1 MKFRDIPAQP
11 LSVRVKSTDGS
22 PFEDRF
28 ARSTSSLPV
37 AHVVP
42 NEAPNTFDLAL
53 SDSMVSVTPTNE
65 ADAQRLNRELSTG
78 RAMLAQLSDPARDGS
93 VELRIAFF
101 PGYVAE
107 MGEVEIGVDE
117 YVEKRCQEIDKRSS
131 RDIYAWIE
139 ERCTFKLGNQSYF
152 FLTAGPAIE
161 DALLPDLEDNG
172 QAESEIS
179 DETFAQQ
186 VEADAE
192 FDEQPPLPEESR
204 PRTDPT
210 FSNSFC
216 VTGSGMRFVATTTSL
231 PGGES
236 IYIATK
242 LTVRRDDSDKAIRL
256 AKGNL
261 KFLDWTKTGRI
272 QLQAKAQLS
281 ALTID
286 ESSYLRKW
294 DEFGDLEGKIL
305 LDKAREIGAL
315 EFTKPM
321 PNRDGTVSVRIIEAT
336 PAALDALSNG
346 QLQELEAVD
355 AVPEYVTN
363 PGFTF
368 SDFSQ
373 GLLREHEAAE
383 LGAGRPTKGRNRVQY
398 LEVDRYDR
406 ETKTLTLK
414 TENLPQV
421 GTFVLSMAG
430 ERAQIARRLQARKAI
445 LQGRSANPQL
455 GLLIEEKG
463 EITSLRSPQKVKPLT
478 GFVREKVFKNPP
490 TPMQE
495 RAIDVALNTP
505 DIAVIQGPP
514 GTGKTTVITAILE
527 RLNEI
532 ATKGG
537 ANNQGQI
544 LLSGFQHDAVE
555 NMIDRISLNGIPVP
569 KFGRRSGSVE
579 DDLNAFEKSLEEW
592 CGKIAQELRA
602 KNPQI
607 AEHEEEV
614 AIRDLY
620 KQYLRTPTHKLAAT
634 LVERI
639 AAVNVSILGEDLS
652 RRAAR
657 FSKRLATEELLK
669 SDQSWHL
676 PAAQRIRTRPESF
689 ADDGPERAEDA
700 LVDLEV
706 VLDPKQSALLEKAS
720 AWRHEKG
727 TPPFLSELTGLKLS
741 LLVQLTAPPVFRV
754 EKHSDEV
761 LNLAEAAMKQV
772 RKKGLTATDKKTAAL
787 AEFLAELE
795 NNPFG
800 MVDAVSD
807 FSYAFSA
814 TVQQSVNK
822 EMQRRKG
829 ISGGDSGESL
839 EYEYVIIDE
848 AARVSPRDLMIP
860 MARGKKVILVGD
872 HRQLPHIID
881 EEVARRMEEG
891 KDDTDES
898 DWLKKSM
905 FQYLFSERLKALEE
919 KDGIQRRVTLDRQF
933 RMHPQLGDFVS
944 HNFYEWF
951 DPTERFESGL
961 PESMF
966 AHNLPGSDNKP
977 AMWLDVPA
985 SAGAGKRSGTSW
997 IRQAEAD
1004 AITSQLRDWIES
1016 TEGSEL
1022 SYGVISFYKAQADLI
1037 RRQLER
1043 QLGAIADDEKKIR
1056 VGTVDSFQGME
1067 FDVVFLSVVRT
1078 TPQGRTP
1085 GGQDPAKQARSL
1097 FGHLCLYNR
1106 LNVSMSRQK
1115 KLLVA
1120 VGDPALVTND
1130 LAAEFI
1136 PGLVDFYE
1144 LARGSRPTAGPDVE
1158 KETVPYPDEQTRIN
1172 FHHFVAR
1179 AGVDTPEFFITML
1192 RVLGRDPAGR
1202 YQTYEQWWKE
1212 LFPGTALRQ
1221 PRRERSHDWSNDDRG
1236 DQPC

>member
-1 MKFRDIPAQP
+1 MKFQDIPAE
-11 LSVRVKSTDGS
+11 LISVRLKSTDGS
-22 PFEDRF
+22 PFEGRF
-28 ARSTSSLPV
+28 AGSTSALPV
-37 AHVVP
+37 ARVVP
-42 NEAPNTFDLAL
+42 SEAPNTFDLVL
-53 SDSMVSVTPTNE
+53 SDSIMSVTPTSE
-65 ADAQRLNRELSTG
+65 SDAQRLNKELSAG
-78 RAMLAQLSDPARDGS
+78 RAMLAQLSSLAPDGS

-107 MGEVEIGVDE
+107 MGDVEIGVDE
-117 YVEKRCQEIDKRSS
+117 YVERRWQKIDRSA
-131 RDIYAWIE
+131 RDIYGWLDE
-139 ERCTFKLGNQSYF
+139 QCSFRLGNQSYF

-161 DALLPDLEDNG
+161 DALRPDPEDNG
-172 QAESEIS
+172 L
-179 DETFAQQ
+179 DEFL
-186 VEADAE
+186 
-192 FDEQPPLPEESR
+192 PLPEESR
-204 PRTDPT
+204 PRTNPT

-216 VTGSGMRFVATTTSL
+216 VTGSDIRFVASTTSL

-242 LTVRRDDSDKAIRL
+242 LTVRTGDCDKAIRL
-256 AKGNL
+256 AKGTL
-261 KFLDWTKTGRI
+261 TFRDWTTTGRI

-281 ALTID
+281 ALTRD

-294 DEFGDLEGKIL
+294 DEFGDLEGEIL

-315 EFTKPM
+315 EFTQPT
-321 PNRDGTVSVRIIEAT
+321 PNRNGTVSVRIIEAT
-336 PAALDALSNG
+336 QAALDALSNG
-346 QLQELEAVD
+346 ELQELEAVD

-373 GLLREHEAAE
+373 GLVREHEATE
-383 LGAGRPTKGRNRVQY
+383 LGSERPAKGRNRSQY
-398 LEVDRYDR
+398 LEVERYDR

-421 GTFVLSMAG
+421 GTLVLSMAG
-430 ERAQIARRLQARKAI
+430 DVAQIKRRLKARKAI

-463 EITSLRSPQKVKPLT
+463 EITSFRSPQKVKPLT
-478 GFVREKVFKNPP
+478 GFVRGKVFKNPP

-505 DIAVIQGPP
+505 DIALIQGPP
-514 GTGKTTVITAILE
+514 GTGKTTVIAAILE

-537 ANNQGQI
+537 ANSQGQI

-569 KFGRRSGSVE
+569 KFGKRSGSVE
-579 DDLNAFEKSLEEW
+579 DDLNAFEKNLEAW
-592 CGKIAQELRA
+592 CGKVAHELRA
-602 KNPQI
+602 RNPQI
-607 AEHEEEV
+607 AELEEEA

-639 AAVNVSILGEDLS
+639 AAVNVSVLGEDLS

-657 FSKRLATEELLK
+657 LSKRLATEELLK
-669 SDQSWHL
+669 SDQRLRL
-676 PAAQRIRTRPESF
+676 PAAQRIRTLPESF

-700 LVDLEV
+700 LVDLED
-706 VLDPKQSALLEKAS
+706 VLDANQSVLLDKAS
-720 AWRHEKG
+720 AWRNEKG
-727 TPPFLSELTGLKLS
+727 TPPFLGELAGLRRS
-741 LLVQLTAPPVFRV
+741 LLAQLTAPPVFRV

-761 LNLAEAAMKQV
+761 LSLADAAVKQV
-772 RKKGLTATDKKTAAL
+772 RKKGFTATDKKTAAL

-814 TVQQSVNK
+814 TVQQSVNTQ
-822 EMQRRKG
+822 MLRRKG
-829 ISGGDSGESL
+829 ISGGDRGENL

-860 MARGKKVILVGD
+860 MAHGKKIILVGD

-881 EEVARRMEEG
+881 EEVAKRMEEG
-891 KDDTDES
+891 EDES
-898 DWLKKSM
+898 DESEWLKKSM
-905 FQYLFSERLKALEE
+905 FQYLFSERLKVLEE
-919 KDGIQRRVTLDRQF
+919 KDGIQRRVTLDKQF

-944 HNFYEWF
+944 RNFYERF
-951 DPTERFESGL
+951 DRTERFESGL
-961 PESMF
+961 PESLF
-966 AHNLPGSDNKP
+966 THNLPGSDNKP
-977 AMWLDVPA
+977 AMWLDVSV

-1004 AITSQLRDWIES
+1004 AITNQLREWIAS
-1016 TEGSEL
+1016 LEGSQL

-1037 RRQLER
+1037 RRQLKK
-1043 QLGAIADDEKKIR
+1043 QLGAIASDEKKIR

-1078 TPQGRTP
+1078 IPQGWTSRDH
-1085 GGQDPAKQARSL
+1085 DPAKQARSL

-1115 KLLVA
+1115 KLLIA

-1136 PGLVDFYE
+1136 PGLADFYE
-1144 LARGSRPTAGPDVE
+1144 LAQRSRPTE
-1158 KETVPYPDEQTRIN
+1158 KETVPSPEERPLIN
-1172 FHHFVAR
+1172 FHYFVSE
-1179 AGVDTPEFFITML
+1179 AGIDTPEFYVTLL
-1192 RVLGRDPAGR
+1192 RSLGRDPAGR
-1202 YQTYEQWWKE
+1202 YQTYEQWWTE
-1212 LFPGTALRQ
+1212 LFPGTAPPSGPPEAAPRSPRPDVNQ
-1221 PRRERSHDWSNDDRG
+1221 PPRRAFSRLFSRRSG
-1236 DQPC
+1236 

>member
-1 MKFRDIPAQP
+1 MKFQDIPAEL
-11 LSVRVKSTDGS
+11 LSVRVKITDGS
-22 PFEDRF
+22 PFEGRF
-28 ARSTSSLPV
+28 AGAAPSLPA

-42 NEAPNTFDLAL
+42 SGAPGTFDLAL
-53 SDSMVSVTPTNE
+53 NDSMVSVAPTNE
-65 ADAQRLNRELSTG
+65 ADAQRLNRELITG
-78 RAMLAQLSDPARDGS
+78 RAMLAQLSGLARDGS

-107 MGEVEIGVDE
+107 MGDVEIGVDE
-117 YVEKRCQEIDKRSS
+117 YVEKRCQKIDKRSS
-131 RDIYAWIE
+131 RDIYTWLKD
-139 ERCTFKLGNQSYF
+139 RCTFKLGDRTYF
-152 FLTAGPAIE
+152 FITAGPAIE
-161 DALLPDLEDNG
+161 DALLPDSD
-172 QAESEIS
+172 AESG
-179 DETFAQQ
+179 
-186 VEADAE
+186 
-192 FDEQPPLPEESR
+192 EQPPLPVESR

-210 FSNSFC
+210 FRNSFC
-216 VTGSGMRFVATTTSL
+216 VTGSDMRFVVTTTSL

-236 IYIATK
+236 IYVATK

-272 QLQAKAQLS
+272 QLQAKAQLG
-281 ALTID
+281 ALTSED
-286 ESSYLRKW
+286 SSYLRKW

-315 EFTKPM
+315 EFTQPM

-336 PAALDALSNG
+336 QVALDALSNG

-363 PGFTF
+363 PELTF

-373 GLLREHEAAE
+373 GLVREHEAAE
-383 LGAGRPTKGRNRVQY
+383 PGAGRPTKGRNRVKY

-414 TENLPQV
+414 TENMPQV
-421 GTFVLSMAG
+421 GTLVLSMAG
-430 ERAQIARRLQARKAI
+430 ERAQIERRLQARKAI

-514 GTGKTTVITAILE
+514 GTGKTTVIAAILE

-532 ATKGG
+532 ATQGG
-537 ANNQGQI
+537 ANSQGQV
-544 LLSGFQHDAVE
+544 LLSGFQHGAVE

-569 KFGRRSGSVE
+569 KFGRRSGSDE
-579 DDLNAFEKSLEEW
+579 DDLNAFEKNLEEW

-607 AEHEEEV
+607 PELEEEA

-620 KQYLRTPTHKLAAT
+620 RQYLRTPTRKLAAT

-639 AAVNVSILGEDLS
+639 AAVNVSVLGEDLS

-657 FSKRLATEELLK
+657 LSKRLATEELLR
-669 SDQSWHL
+669 SDQSRHL

-700 LVDLEV
+700 LVDLED
-706 VLDPKQSALLEKAS
+706 VLDTKQSVLLDKAS
-720 AWRHEKG
+720 AWRHERG
-727 TPPFLSELTGLKLS
+727 TPPFLSELAGLKLS
-741 LLVQLTAPPVFRV
+741 MLVQLTAPPVFRV

-761 LNLAEAAMKQV
+761 LSLAEAAVKQV
-772 RKKGLTATDKKTAAL
+772 RKNGFTATDKKTAAL
-787 AEFLAELE
+787 AEFLADLE

-881 EEVARRMEEG
+881 EEVASRMEEG
-891 KDDTDES
+891 KDDADES

-919 KDGIQRRVTLDRQF
+919 KDGIQRRVTLDKQF

-944 HNFYEWF
+944 RNFYERF
-951 DPTERFESGL
+951 DRTERFESGL
-961 PESMF
+961 PGSVF

-1016 TEGSEL
+1016 PEGSEL

-1037 RRQLER
+1037 RRQLRR

-1078 TPQGRTP
+1078 TPQGWTARDR
-1085 GGQDPAKQARSL
+1085 DPAKQARSL

-1115 KLLVA
+1115 RLLVA
-1120 VGDPALVTND
+1120 VGDPALVTNA

-1144 LARGSRPTAGPDVE
+1144 LARGSRPAKRTRETRTHTGTPPAKPGVE
-1158 KETVPYPDEQTRIN
+1158 EETVPSPDQRTRID
-1172 FHHFVAR
+1172 FRHFVAQ
-1179 AGVDTPEFFITML
+1179 AGIDTPEFYMTML
-1192 RVLGRDPAGR
+1192 RVGGRDPAGR
-1202 YQTYEQWWKE
+1202 YQTYEQWCE
-1212 LFPGTALRQ
+1212 EVFPGMT
-1221 PRRERSHDWSNDDRG
+1221 PRGPAASAHEAPPAADPEDPARSSPRSG
-1236 DQPC
+1236 